1 MTVCE
6 VCKTENE
13 EHFTFCKNC
22 GLPIKKEEV
31 KPQVKPQVQP
41 QEQPEPREE
50 LVSVYMMLPDIA
62 DPTKRTLQ
70 KVFVTKEQFNAM
82 KLAGM
87 FEKKEENN
95 V

>member
-1 MTVCE
+1 MIICE

-31 KPQVKPQVQP
+31 KPQVRPQVK
-41 QEQPEPREE
+41 EEIHEE

-62 DPTKRTLQ
+62 DPTQRTLQ

-82 KLAGM
+82 KMAGM
-87 FEKKEENN
+87 FGKKEENN